1 MKLIITKSYKLACLV
16 TLLAAINGCSS
27 VGKGDVITPQK
38 DFFDGRILYI
48 DEEKTHDNDFSPFAN
63 AHYTSGV
70 EKFMTLSQV
79 TADGTEA
86 LIKPVSYNISMETD
100 KTNVGSPLYDT
111 FGIFKVLTNK
121 EYKGGDNWNYEVGAE
136 YNPSIEHWLLQDAI
150 QRVERK
156 KEGTVDWKPEL
167 IGGQARKHDGK
178 TSQALKTM
186 NSGYVPLIEY
196 VISEGF
202 SVDEAEELALTCY
215 GNSFLAFKFQSDL
228 SKEERAYWIKK
239 SQPYSDH
246 YYSYGNTDKYRCD
259 RQREEMQKDGTS
271 IFLGAPKMLTRE
283 QKAEVINTV
292 RIADPELDVELWH
305 HLLTTDLYKNHAK
318 VQLESP
324 FSGLIFPE
332 KANVHIGF
340 QTVRGMKVTLYND
353 PLDNFSDDRL
363 TKSHIAY
370 QWFSDAGFK
379 REFNDTSLLI
389 GWGERKEHT
398 RRMGGSIFSGSLKCR
413 NMDNMVN
420 VMVSSKYFNK
430 YYSCYM
436 SLGNNRNT
444 SALGYITSFGARRA
458 VGNSLSYGRP
468 SGFIKFDKNV
478 TASEVKA
485 NLDCSAAAYKPACEA
500 NAPKHIDA
508 VIEENFIEQVT
519 PYTAYAYTRITESG
533 RVEGVAYYWGNKFI
547 YDLTDIARWYKER
560 MQGQLRFA
568 DPTLSPFDLVEK
580 ARMMTGMDLTAQ

>member
-27 VGKGDVITPQK
+27 VGKEDVLTPKK

-48 DEEKTHDNDFSPFAN
+48 DEEKTHDNDSSPFAN

-70 EKFMTLSQV
+70 EEFMTLSQV

-100 KTNVGSPLYDT
+100 KTNVGSPLYST

-121 EYKGGDNWNYEVGAE
+121 EYKGGDSWSAEVGAE
-136 YNPSIEHWLLQDAI
+136 YNASIEHWLLQDAI
-150 QRVERK
+150 RRVSQK
-156 KEGTVDWKPEL
+156 KGGAAVWRPEL
-167 IGGQARKHDGK
+167 IGGQARKPDGK
-178 TSQALKTM
+178 TPQALKTM
-186 NSGYVPLIEY
+186 NPGYVPLIEY

-202 SVDEAEELALTCY
+202 SVDEAEDLALTCY
-215 GNSFLAFKFQSDL
+215 GNGFLDFKFRSKL
-228 SKEERAYWIKK
+228 SKEERDFWMVKAR
-239 SQPYSDH
+239 PYRDH
-246 YYSYGNTDKYRCD
+246 YYSYGNNDKARCD
-259 RQREEMQKDGTS
+259 RQREAMQKDGTS

-283 QKAEVINTV
+283 QKAQVINTV

-318 VQLESP
+318 VQLEGP
-324 FSGLIFPE
+324 FSGLLFPE
-332 KANVHIGF
+332 RANVNIGF
-340 QTVRGMKVTLYND
+340 QTVKGMKATLYND

-363 TKSHIAY
+363 AKSHIAY
-370 QWFSDAGFK
+370 QWFGDDGFK

-389 GWGERKEHT
+389 AWDERKEHT
-398 RRMGGSIFSGSLKCR
+398 RRMGGSIFSGSLKCG
-413 NMDNMVN
+413 NMDNMAN
-420 VMVSSKYFNK
+420 VMVSSNYFNK

-436 SLGNNRNT
+436 NLGNNRNAQ
-444 SALGYITSFGARRA
+444 ALGYITSFGPKRS
-458 VGNSLSYGRP
+458 VGDSLSSGRP
-468 SGFIKFDKNV
+468 SGFIKFDNNV
-478 TASEVKA
+478 TASEVNAKV
-485 NLDCSAAAYKPACEA
+485 DCSAAAYKPACEA
-500 NAPKHIDA
+500 SAPKHIDA
-508 VIEENFIEQVT
+508 VIEDNFIQQMT
-519 PYTAYAYTRITESG
+519 PYTAFAYTRITESG

-547 YDLTDIARWYKER
+547 YDLTDIASWYKDR

-580 ARMMTGMDLTAQ
+580 ARMMTGMNLTAQ